1 MIRPSFDNSRAYIGT
16 LFAVDDHD
24 IDAAEVDPETLGEF
38 TGLTD
43 KNDVKIFEGDIVQ
56 QPITL
61 DTATVNFVGGGFVF
75 NYGDEARAMACTF
88 RGVEK
93 HVSIIGNVHD
103 NPELLEVKT

>member
-103 NPELLEVKT
+103 NLKLLR